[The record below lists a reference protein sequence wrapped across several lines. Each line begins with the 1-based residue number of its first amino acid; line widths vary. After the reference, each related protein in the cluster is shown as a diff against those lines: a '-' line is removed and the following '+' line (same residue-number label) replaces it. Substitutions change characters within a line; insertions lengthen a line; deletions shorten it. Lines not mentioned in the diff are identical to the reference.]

1 MADAMDIAQQREQAE
16 RERLINN
23 ARSRIAAPSRFTCE
37 VCDTPI
43 PDARRIAIPGVA
55 FCVTCQQIA
64 ELKSKHYR
72 GYKWVF
78 ASKSATNG
86 LLPATNINSS

>member
-16 RERLINN
+16 RERLINK
-23 ARSRIAAPSRFTCE
+23 ARSHIATPSRFLCE
-37 VCDTPI
+37 ECDAPI
-43 PDARRIAIPGVA
+43 PEARRAAIQDVA

-72 GYKWVF
+72 GV
-78 ASKSATNG
+78 
-86 LLPATNINSS
+86 

>member
-16 RERLINN
+16 RELLINY

-37 VCDTPI
+37 ICDTRI
-43 PDARRIAIPGVA
+43 PEARRIAIPGVA

-72 GYKWVF
+72 GV
-78 ASKSATNG
+78 
-86 LLPATNINSS
+86 

>member
-43 PDARRIAIPGVA
+43 PEARRIAIPGVA
-55 FCVTCQQIA
+55 FCITCQQIA

-86 LLPATNINSS
+86 LLLATNINSS